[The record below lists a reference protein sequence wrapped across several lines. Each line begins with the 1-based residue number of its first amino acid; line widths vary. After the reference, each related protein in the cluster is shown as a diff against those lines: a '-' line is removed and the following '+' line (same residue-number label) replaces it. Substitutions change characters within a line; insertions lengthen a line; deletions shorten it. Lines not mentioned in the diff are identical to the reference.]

1 MVGKYGYA
9 EASVARI
16 TEEAGVA
23 QGTFY
28 NHFENR
34 QELLDQL
41 LPKIGIDM
49 VYFIRERTGTA
60 HAARQE
66 IERFSAFFDFIREV
80 PEFLRILNE
89 AEYFAPIG
97 YQKHLDNIATAYVR
111 ILRRARQAGAIVDY
125 QRRGVRS
132 HRPHAD
138 GRARLSEPPLL
149 LRWRQRHGR
158 ARARHLRLPRSWS
171 RAGCSH
177 RKKAITMT
185 AEGIV
190 LVTGGS
196 RGIGAATATLLAE
209 QGQRV
214 VITDIAPEPLA
225 GTQAILWPAPFDV
238 ASESAVVSGIADIE
252 AAHGPITGL
261 VNAAGV
267 FGKMHPIERVRM
279 DQWDREVNIDLRGTF
294 LVARS
299 VGVKMAE
306 RRHGAIVNV
315 ASVAGMTS
323 GPIHAYTAAKAG
335 VIQITQTL
343 AAEWGRSGVRVNAV
357 SPGFTRTAM
366 LEAGIASGA
375 LNRKLLE
382 SPTAMNRL
390 VEPIEVAHAIAWL
403 LSPMSSGVTGINLP
417 VDAGYIAGTTWAAY
431 GGLREAPSAYMR
443 TPA

>member
-1 MVGKYGYA
+1 
-9 EASVARI
+9 
-16 TEEAGVA
+16 
-23 QGTFY
+23 
-28 NHFENR
+28 
-34 QELLDQL
+34 
-41 LPKIGIDM
+41 
-49 VYFIRERTGTA
+49 
-60 HAARQE
+60 
-66 IERFSAFFDFIREV
+66 
-80 PEFLRILNE
+80 
-89 AEYFAPIG
+89 
-97 YQKHLDNIATAYVR
+97 
-111 ILRRARQAGAIVDY
+111 
-125 QRRGVRS
+125 
-132 HRPHAD
+132 
-138 GRARLSEPPLL
+138 
-149 LRWRQRHGR
+149 
-158 ARARHLRLPRSWS
+158 
-171 RAGCSH
+171 
-177 RKKAITMT
+177 MT

-196 RGIGAATATLLAE
+196 RGIGAATATLLAG

-225 GTQAILWPAPFDV
+225 GTQVIMWPAQFDV
-238 ASESAVVSGIADIE
+238 ASESVVVSGIADIE

-299 VGVKMAE
+299 VGVKMAG

-343 AAEWGRSGVRVNAV
+343 AAEWGRTGVRVNAV
-357 SPGFTRTAM
+357 SPGFTRTAA

-375 LNRKLLE
+375 LNKTLLE

-390 VEPIEVAHAIAWL
+390 VEPVEVAQAIAWL

-431 GGLREAPSAYMR
+431 GGLRDAPGAS
-443 TPA
+443 